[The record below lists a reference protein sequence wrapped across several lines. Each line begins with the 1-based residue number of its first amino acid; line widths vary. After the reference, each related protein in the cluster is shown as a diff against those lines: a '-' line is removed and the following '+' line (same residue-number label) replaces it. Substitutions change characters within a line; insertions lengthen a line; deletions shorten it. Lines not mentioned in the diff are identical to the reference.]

1 MQDHMMQ
8 LLKEMAIKGSC
19 YLVYAT
25 LIALIIIKFVAYV
38 FG

>member
-1 MQDHMMQ
+1 MMQ
-8 LLKEMAIKGSC
+8 LLKEMAIKSSF